1 MAITAMA
8 RKSVT
13 DLTRRK
19 ARALFTILTLA
30 IAVASVGIFAV
41 PALLQQAM
49 DREIA
54 STRLADLTVSMDP
67 LMMSGAQLRAV
78 ARLPNVAAVQPKSVF
93 STRIYVGARRQKA
106 VIIAVPDYAR
116 QNTDVI
122 TVKSG
127 SRPTGGT
134 ALTDTQ
140 NSSKSKFSGGAGARV
155 RVIAGNGRI
164 QTLRVTGRAQNLG
177 GGQVVAEGGFAVFYT
192 TPRTLAKLTG
202 TPGYTTLALRLRDS
216 SRGAAE
222 RTAVAVG
229 RELRSVKGF
238 TGFADYPEIR
248 TPGDYPGKQMFG
260 QVSSI
265 MSVVTLLAL
274 LSALVLLS
282 NTMTTLIGEQTSEI
296 AAMKAIGATRRH
308 IRRIYRRTALLLGA
322 LGAVVGAGLG
332 IVVANAVVGFFG
344 SRFYGISAG
353 FHVDGALLAAS
364 LAVGVVAPPL
374 AAVPAIRRASRLPL
388 AEALNATGSAVGGQG
403 VLDRG
408 LRHIRFLPR
417 TAQIGLRG
425 AVRRKR
431 RTVATAVQVGL
442 AVGVVAPPLA
452 AVPAIRRASRLP
464 LAEALNAT
472 GSAVGGQGILDRG
485 LRHIRFLPRTA
496 QIGLRGAVRR
506 KRRTVATAVQV
517 GLAVGVVLGA
527 LSLGQVV
534 ANMTTSFFDSVR
546 YDVWAQTYAGKPFNA
561 TAQRTIA
568 AVPGVREAQPL
579 LTNNARV
586 ADTTAQLFGLPERPM
601 YAPKIVAGTWYS
613 DAQARGGARVAVI
626 GRALADK
633 AHVAVGGSIRA
644 KTAAGPVSVRVVGIT
659 ASSGN
664 GWMVLMPLRG
674 LQSAL
679 RSPAEVNNYW
689 ISTTS
694 RDHATIDRITT
705 RIEDRL
711 AAGGNASTTMERYVQ
726 KRDVIAANGALT
738 TSVTVLGLLIVAISL
753 VGLVNAITMGVIERT
768 REIGML
774 RCVGARA
781 RDVRR
786 IFTVEGLTVAALGW
800 LIGVPLG
807 WVIGHGLVSLTA
819 SLVKVDLFFVF
830 PVANIAITLVGTVVL
845 ALLVLLAPV
854 RRAIRLKP
862 GEALRYV

>member
-403 VLDRG
+403 
-408 LRHIRFLPR
+408 
-417 TAQIGLRG
+417 
-425 AVRRKR
+425 
-431 RTVATAVQVGL
+431 
-442 AVGVVAPPLA
+442 
-452 AVPAIRRASRLP
+452 
-464 LAEALNAT
+464 
-472 GSAVGGQGILDRG
+472 ILDRG

-664 GWMVLMPLRG
+664 GWMVLMPLRR
-674 LQSAL
+674 LQSAPP
-679 RSPAEVNNYW
+679 RPR
-689 ISTTS
+689 STTTGSARRRETTPRSTGSPRAS
-694 RDHATIDRITT
+694 RTGSRPGGTRRPPWSATSRSGMSS
-705 RIEDRL
+705 R
-711 AAGGNASTTMERYVQ
+711 
-726 KRDVIAANGALT
+726 
-738 TSVTVLGLLIVAISL
+738 
-753 VGLVNAITMGVIERT
+753 RT
-768 REIGML
+768 
-774 RCVGARA
+774 A
-781 RDVRR
+781 
-786 IFTVEGLTVAALGW
+786 
-800 LIGVPLG
+800 
-807 WVIGHGLVSLTA
+807 H
-819 SLVKVDLFFVF
+819 
-830 PVANIAITLVGTVVL
+830 
-845 ALLVLLAPV
+845 
-854 RRAIRLKP
+854 
-862 GEALRYV
+862 

>member
-442 AVGVVAPPLA
+442 AVGVV
-452 AVPAIRRASRLP
+452 
-464 LAEALNAT
+464 
-472 GSAVGGQGILDRG
+472 
-485 LRHIRFLPRTA
+485 
-496 QIGLRGAVRR
+496 
-506 KRRTVATAVQV
+506 
-517 GLAVGVVLGA
+517 LGA